1 MDRPLSGADVTRMAL
16 IDSAIK
22 LFGDRGYDAVS
33 TRDIADMAAANIG
46 SIAYH
51 FGGKAGLR
59 RACAEHVIRNV
70 LELLGPAF
78 TRPLPPLS
86 PDEALNRIEQFLTLF
101 CHFWLLNP
109 DSRAFVRFI
118 VREQLEAGEIP
129 GVDATAWLSI

>member
-1 MDRPLSGADVTRMAL
+1 MLMDRPLSGADVTRMAL

-78 TRPLPPLS
+78 TK
-86 PDEALNRIEQFLTLF
+86 ALAA
-101 CHFWLLNP
+101 
-109 DSRAFVRFI
+109 AF
-118 VREQLEAGEIP
+118 A
-129 GVDATAWLSI
+129 